1 VGFPIENEFKIV
13 ESRKAGEFSE
23 HASGGAFVA
32 GSAGSS
38 HSVGSAGT
46 VAVKS
51 LGRVVVAPVRLAIG
65 RGSRWIAVAGGLGY
79 FPVAPGTAGSL
90 GGVLLFLLAMSQGV
104 EVSRSVFLVLYA
116 LAVGLLLLL
125 GIRAAGRAEVDF
137 GRHDD
142 GRIVI
147 DEVVGQLITYLPLTL
162 FDGDDLSLI
171 FPQVVTG
178 FVLFRL
184 FDVWKP
190 GAIRWAERRF
200 KGGLGVMADDVV
212 AGLYASFCLVCLVW
226 GFGLFGFSFGLEGL
240 GLEAFGLE
248 TFGLEGGFEHWRSSV
263 EGLFAIGLGAGT

>member
-1 VGFPIENEFKIV
+1 M
-13 ESRKAGEFSE
+13 
-23 HASGGAFVA
+23 
-32 GSAGSS
+32 
-38 HSVGSAGT
+38 
-46 VAVKS
+46 VAVLLEDAGDVRDGIGKNFGFKPAREAARIVPVVGGVS
-51 LGRVVVAPVRLAIG
+51 RRGR
-65 RGSRWIAVAGGLGY
+65 SD
-79 FPVAPGTAGSL
+79 GTAAARIRRAL
-90 GGVLLFLLAMSQGV
+90 RDEPQGV
-104 EVSRSVFLVLYA
+104 TQLITVR
-116 LAVGLLLLL
+116 
-125 GIRAAGRAEVDF
+125 
-137 GRHDD
+137 
-142 GRIVI
+142 